1 MAGRILRSY
10 DANSTSRAFR
20 TNLAGKDVPLQCGR
34 YLARIIHAP
43 CEVGDIF
50 FDDGEEK

>member
-20 TNLAGKDVPLQCGR
+20 T